1 MIFGEYYSIWL
12 IAVNTLRIPCPSILI
27 CPSVTKYYKLLSA
40 VNKIKTLRVRG
51 QGLRSDKSF
60 QKNKTENPLVADM
73 EIALFLL
80 LISIVWVPNPNFA
93 AHGDGGRC

>member
-1 MIFGEYYSIWL
+1 MPFCNQILQTI
-12 IAVNTLRIPCPSILI
+12 LR
-27 CPSVTKYYKLLSA
+27 

-73 EIALFLL
+73 EIALFPL

-93 AHGDGGRC
+93 AHGDGGHC